1 MDGDHRPLT
10 NPQRLDILALPSP
23 DWLYHHLTVR
33 GSPAEIRRFRL
44 AAAGAGVVP
53 WVRDYDA
60 MIERLVTLMLRP
72 PRTERRLTIAEARLL
87 AGKIRDLFWQDD
99 QTALTRYD
107 RSRSCPFDLQRL
119 VPVPWAILRQGDDAP
134 ESLCWLWEHWGTTWQ
149 LRRVRDITN
158 TFRADPV
165 TTRIFEFWSADWSP
179 WRAIATI
186 ANAWP
191 TLTITLRPLY

>member
-10 NPQRLDILALPSP
+10 APQRLDILALPSP
-23 DWLYHHLTVR
+23 DWLYHHLTIR
-33 GSPAEIRRFRL
+33 GSPDEISRFRL

-72 PRTERRLTIAEARLL
+72 PRTERRLTIAEMRLL
-87 AGKIRDLFWQDD
+87 AGKMRDLFWQDD
-99 QTALTRYD
+99 QAALTHYD

-134 ESLCWLWEHWGTTWQ
+134 DSLRWLWEHWGTTWQ
-149 LRRVRDITN
+149 LRRVRDITA

-179 WRAIATI
+179 WRAITTI

-191 TLTITLRPLY
+191 ALTIALRPLY

>member
-1 MDGDHRPLT
+1 MDGERRLLT
-10 NPQRLDILALPSP
+10 QPQPPDILALPSP
-23 DWLYHHLTVR
+23 DWLYHHLTVS
-33 GSPAEIRRFRL
+33 GSADEIARFRF

-60 MIERLVTLMLRP
+60 MVERLVAIMLRP

-87 AGKIRDLFWQDD
+87 AGKMRDLFWQDD
-99 QTALTRYD
+99 HAALARYD
-107 RSRSCPFDLQRL
+107 RSRSCSFDLQRL
-119 VPVPWAILRQGDDAP
+119 VPVPWAILCQGDDAP
-134 ESLCWLWEHWGTTWQ
+134 DSLRWLWEHWGTTWQ

-179 WRAIATI
+179 WRAIRTI
-186 ANAWP
+186 ANGWP